1 MGCFESGG
9 EDELQPGD
17 GNHSKRLKLPRKFEI
32 LQFSGGC
39 NTVNHAPVP
48 RKLRSAAIKKRN
60 HESISSPSFG
70 NPKLNQVSPFLG
82 NPKLNQVSNGVG
94 RLKKDAKK
102 SKMNLDTTQDVLD
115 RCINKEVLGSIT
127 EDEQEVAETLYALA
141 AMLPDTSV
149 CKTGCNNEL
158 PEGKSLPSPEVES
171 SVPSINVLEM
181 GTEIRTTT
189 SPQLTDE
196 ASKQSPNAEEI
207 IKSQSSSDNQLDR
220 PVSMELPIDL
230 NTDNCEVNLTP
241 AAFFKPERISENN
254 VVSTAWSN
262 LHLPHRISQRSE
274 LERSP
279 AGREKLEIGL
289 NPAAATYGMQPE
301 VENKSKEKET
311 NATSGSL
318 WPGLSLA
325 SSCSSNMLSP
335 ALELYDVKCPEW
347 FGNNAFT
354 ARTQT
359 PKPFAEKNGRVPAVL
374 KNSWKR
380 CCTHV
385 YVCRLIKAL
394 QISERAD
401 KLLLQSAQSTQTNGS
416 KQGIRVTDD
425 SLIGTIND
433 SHTVFSSGSAA
444 CSVVEKTTNEV
455 RNAIFLHKK
464 LLQDQRQDLS
474 NSKQLQN
481 PDFVSFPTQGMV
493 NGSSNATRAGQ
504 TIEASKQL
512 HVPHI
517 ASENQQLSFLLPQN
531 RYSSASF
538 GPLSSTAAAHQVLLP
553 PHIGNADAT
562 VPPRLQLHRQE
573 IQIWPTHLTAAYKHG
588 EVGAS
593 HIPEWQNGGQN
604 THPLLQSAQTMFPGS
619 RSSLDTLPSK
629 HAPISLEQQQRL
641 MPISS
646 SLSGSRVRGQYYRL
660 PDGFEGNARGLYPNS
675 IPALQML
682 CNGHH

>member
-1 MGCFESGG
+1 MSKMGCFESGG

-17 GNHSKRLKLPRKFEI
+17 ANHSKRLKLPRK
-32 LQFSGGC
+32 FSGGC

-48 RKLRSAAIKKRN
+48 RKLRSAIKKRN
-60 HESISSPSFG
+60 HESIS
-70 NPKLNQVSPFLG
+70 SPFLG

-94 RLKKDAKK
+94 RLKKDEKK
-102 SKMNLDTTQDVLD
+102 FKMNLDTTQDVLD

-149 CKTGCNNEL
+149 CKTECNNEL
-158 PEGKSLPSPEVES
+158 PEGKSSPSPEVES

-181 GTEIRTTT
+181 GTEIRTT

-196 ASKQSPNAEEI
+196 ASKQPSNAEET
-207 IKSQSSSDNQLDR
+207 IKSQSSSDNQLNR

-241 AAFFKPERISENN
+241 AAFFKPEQATERISENN

-262 LHLPHRISQRSE
+262 LHLPHRISQWSE

-279 AGREKLEIGL
+279 AGSEKLEIGL
-289 NPAAATYGMQPE
+289 NPAATFGMQTE

-318 WPGLSLA
+318 WPGLTLA

-347 FGNNAFT
+347 FGNNAFI

-359 PKPFAEKNGRVPAVL
+359 PERFAEKNGRVPAVL

-385 YVCRLIKAL
+385 YVCRLIKVL

-401 KLLLQSAQSTQTNGS
+401 KLLLQSAQSTQANGS

-433 SHTVFSSGSAA
+433 SHKVFSSGSAA

-474 NSKQLQN
+474 KQN
-481 PDFVSFPTQGMV
+481 PDFVSFPAQGMI

-517 ASENQQLSFLLPQN
+517 ASENPQLSFLLPQN
-531 RYSSASF
+531 RYSSPSF
-538 GPLSSTAAAHQVLLP
+538 GPLSSTGAAQQVLLP
-553 PHIGNADAT
+553 PHFGSAVADAT

-573 IQIWPTHLTAAYKHG
+573 IQNWPTQLTAAYKHG
-588 EVGAS
+588 EILSAS

-604 THPLLQSAQTMFPGS
+604 AHSLLQSAQTMFPGS
-619 RSSLDTLPSK
+619 RSSLDTLASK
-629 HAPISLEQQQRL
+629 NAPISLEQQQRL
-641 MPISS
+641 MPIPS
-646 SLSGSRVRGQYYRL
+646 SLSGSRVRGQYYHL

-675 IPALQML
+675 MPALQML